1 MSLFLVC
8 LLESLIC
15 SNTSLA
21 RCNLQT
27 CKAVKKLVADGCYDK
42 CVFYRAEPG
51 FVVQGGLKRSD
62 GAKVKSPI
70 KSIPLEVSRPNV
82 RGSLTMARWEEPTSG
97 SGEFFIVIADEAP
110 HLDKTGDSG
119 ERCCVFALWLGS
131 ARSHAWQKGWALGFC
146 CFGEVVEGIEVA
158 DEISELDTTTK
169 GGLSMLDEPVQFEAT
184 IEAAE

>member
-1 MSLFLVC
+1 MTSYLVLKTAHGTIKAKLCESDAPEVGELCRFLVFVC
-8 LLESLIC
+8 WSRLIC

-119 ERCCVFALWLGS
+119 ERFSRVCLWL
-131 ARSHAWQKGWALGFC
+131 W
-146 CFGEVVEGIEVA
+146 
-158 DEISELDTTTK
+158 LD
-169 GGLSMLDEPVQFEAT
+169 
-184 IEAAE
+184 